1 MKNRL
6 RPGPWVPD
14 AYLLRQL
21 AAAVEN
27 VAGRLFGRRAG
38 MQVVDFG
45 CGDAPYRPLFTALA
59 VQYLNC
65 DLPGS
70 GAECI
75 FEPGQP
81 VPVADQSADGVVSF
95 QVLEHVWELAWYL
108 QEAHRM
114 LKDDG
119 VLVLSTHGVWPYHP
133 HPGDYRRWT
142 RPGLVREIET
152 YGFEVTENHPLVGPL
167 AWTMLFQSMALGAV
181 IGKIPLIGKPI
192 SALIALISNPL
203 LALADKITPR
213 QWANDNAAIYLI
225 VASKKMTHGAL

>member
-6 RPGPWVPD
+6 RPGPWIAD
-14 AYLLRQL
+14 AYPLRQL
-21 AAAVEN
+21 AATVEG
-27 VAGRLFGRRAG
+27 VAQRWFARRPG

-45 CGDAPYRPLFTALA
+45 CGDAPYRPLFTGIGARYLA
-59 VQYLNC
+59 C

-75 FEPGQP
+75 FEPGQR
-81 VPVADQSADGVVSF
+81 VPVDDAGADGVVSF

-114 LKDDG
+114 LKPDG
-119 VLVLSTHGVWPYHP
+119 MLVLSTHGVWPYHP
-133 HPGDYRRWT
+133 HPGDFRRWT
-142 RPGLVREIET
+142 RPGLVREIEAH
-152 YGFEVTENHPLVGPL
+152 GFTVAENHALVGPL
-167 AWTMLFQSMALGAV
+167 SWTMLFQSMALGAV
-181 IGKIPLIGKPI
+181 LGKIPVIGKPV

-203 LALADKITPR
+203 LVLADKITPR

-225 VASKKMTHGAL
+225 VASKKSSNG